1 MIRSIK
7 YFGRGIIRCLAFATK
22 EANEVT
28 RQPLLVLSLLLG
40 PTLILLLFGLGY
52 RSNRPTV
59 DTLLVVPP
67 TPPDEYDVKAV
78 EQVIASSFN
87 LVGTVTNRDEALAR
101 LARHEVEAVVVLPES
116 LEGMTA
122 RGERI
127 PVQIYTNEINP
138 FNEQWIQY
146 LAYGQISAIN
156 DILLTNLAAR
166 NQAEI
171 SDARGFLA
179 DARAQV
185 VALRGGVTAADEPG
199 NLERL
204 ERVAGALAAAAALN
218 PEVAPETRQD
228 LSQLQADLAALR
240 QARDNGTLDKEKER
254 LDQTE
259 ARITRLDA
267 AADQLNAIPPEVLVS
282 PLESQYQNLNTYE
295 ITPVAFYAPAVLA
308 LLVQHIAVT
317 LGALSLV
324 RERLMGSLE
333 LLRVAPVSAL
343 QMLVGKY
350 LGYALFIGVVVAGL
364 TVLMVYGLG
373 VPFRG
378 DPSQFAISTVLL
390 GLASLGIGLTISGIS
405 ATDSQAVQLSMLTL
419 LVSIFF
425 SGFLMPLDSFWPGVR
440 AISYTLPLTHGMQAF
455 QEEMLLGY
463 LAHPV
468 ALLWLAALAALAFL
482 TAWYFS
488 QRSFERA

>member
-1 MIRSIK
+1 VIVRILGFAIK
-7 YFGRGIIRCLAFATK
+7 
-22 EANEVT
+22 ESSEMM
-28 RQPLLVLSLLLG
+28 RQPRLVLSLLLG

-59 DTLLVVPP
+59 DTLLVAPA
-67 TPPDEYDVKAV
+67 TPPQEYDVKAI
-78 EQVIASSFN
+78 EQVVAASFN

-101 LARHEVEAVVVLPES
+101 LARHEVEAVVILPES
-116 LEGMTA
+116 LEGVRE

-156 DILLTNLAAR
+156 DMLLTNLAAR
-166 NQAEI
+166 QQAEVA
-171 SDARGFLA
+171 DARTFLA
-179 DARAQV
+179 EARAQV
-185 VALRGGVTAADEPG
+185 VALRGGVTAASEPG

-204 ERVAGALAAAAALN
+204 ERLAGALAAAAALN
-218 PEVAPETRQD
+218 PEVAPETRED
-228 LSQLQADLAALR
+228 LSRLQTDLAALR
-240 QARDNGTLDKEKER
+240 QARDNGTLDQEKER

-267 AADQLNAIPPEVLVS
+267 AADQLNEIPPEVLVS
-282 PLESQYQNLNTYE
+282 PLEQQYQNLNAYE
-295 ITPVAFYAPAVLA
+295 ITPVAYYAPAVLA

-333 LLRVAPVSAL
+333 LFRVAPVSAL

-350 LGYALFIGVVVAGL
+350 LGYALFIGLVVAGL
-364 TVLMVYGLG
+364 TVLIVYGLG

-378 DPSQFAISTVLL
+378 DPNEFVISTVLL
-390 GLASLGIGLTISGIS
+390 GLASLGVGLTISGIS
-405 ATDSQAVQLSMLTL
+405 STDSQAVQLSMLTL
-419 LVSIFF
+419 LLSIFF
-425 SGFLMPLDSFWPGVR
+425 SGFLMPLDSFWPGIQ
-440 AISYTLPLTHGMQAF
+440 ALSYALPLTHGIQAF
-455 QEEMLLGY
+455 QEEMLMGY
-463 LAHPV
+463 LAHPA
-468 ALLWLAALAALAFL
+468 ALLWLGALAAIAFL